1 MSPAGVTRINCSSCW
16 LAVPSAP
23 KSPSNP
29 GWKKEPPMQHLL
41 KDSDLSKA
49 QIEALIA
56 LGKAVKADPKKYS
69 QALAGKSVVT
79 LFEKPSLRTR
89 VTFDIG
95 IAKLG
100 GHSVYLDQQ
109 NGALGKRE
117 SVKDFAANL
126 SRWCDAIVARVF
138 DHQTLVDLQA
148 YGSVPVVNSLCNL
161 YHPCQGLADFMT
173 IAEHYDDLS
182 KVKLAYLGDGNNV
195 SHSLLLLGAILGT
208 DVTLICPKG
217 YGPDT
222 QIFLQAQALAADSGA
237 TIHISDDVG
246 DIEGFDVVYTDTW
259 VSMGDNT
266 PMEQVK
272 DIFMPYQINQALL
285 ERTGIQHVLHC
296 QPAHRELEITSDVMD
311 GPASLIMDEAENRMH
326 IQNAVLLTLLGNK

>member
-1 MSPAGVTRINCSSCW
+1 MR
-16 LAVPSAP
+16 
-23 KSPSNP
+23 
-29 GWKKEPPMQHLL
+29 HLL
-41 KDSDLSKA
+41 DTTEFNKDELH
-49 QIEALIA
+49 ALIA
-56 LGKAVKADPKKYS
+56 LGREMKANPA
-69 QALAGKSVVT
+69 AFRTGLAGKNIVT
-79 LFEKPSLRTR
+79 LFEKQSLRTR

-95 IAKLG
+95 INRLG
-100 GHSVYLDQQ
+100 GHAVYLDQQ
-109 NGALGKRE
+109 NGAMGQRE

-138 DHQTLVDLQA
+138 DHQTLVELA
-148 YGSVPVVNSLCNL
+148 EFGSVPVVNSLCNL

-173 IAEHYDDLS
+173 ISEHYSDLS

-195 SHSLLLLGAILGT
+195 SHSLLLLGATLGT
-208 DVTLICPKG
+208 DVTLVCPKG
-217 YGPDT
+217 HGPDT
-222 QIFLQAQALAADSGA
+222 QIFLQAQGLAAQSGA
-237 TIHISDDVG
+237 TIHISDDVA

-285 ERTGIQHVLHC
+285 DRTGIQHVLHC
-296 QPAHRELEITSDVMD
+296 QPAHRELEITSEVMD

-326 IQNAVLLTLLGNK
+326 IQNAVLLTLFGQGQK

>member
-1 MSPAGVTRINCSSCW
+1 
-16 LAVPSAP
+16 
-23 KSPSNP
+23 
-29 GWKKEPPMQHLL
+29 MQHLL

-49 QIEALIA
+49 QIEALMA

-117 SVKDFAANL
+117 SVKDFATNL

-138 DHQTLVDLQA
+138 DHQTLVELA
-148 YGSVPVVNSLCNL
+148 ELGSVPVVNSLCNL

-173 IAEHYDDLS
+173 IGEHYDDLA

-195 SHSLLLLGAILGT
+195 AHSLLLTGAILGT
-208 DVTLICPKG
+208 DVTVVAPKG
-217 YGPDT
+217 SGPDA
-222 QIFLQAQALAADSGA
+222 QIFNEAAELAKLSGA
-237 TIHISDDVG
+237 RLAVTDRVE
-246 DIEGFDVVYTDTW
+246 DIVGFDVAYTDTW

-266 PMEQVK
+266 PLEAVK
-272 DIFMPYQINQALL
+272 DRFMPYQINQGLL
-285 ERTGIQHVLHC
+285 DKTGIRHVLHC
-296 QPAHRELEITSDVMD
+296 QPAHREMEITSDVMD
-311 GPASLIMDEAENRMH
+311 GPASLILDEAENRMH
-326 IQNAVLLTLLGNK
+326 AQNAVLHTLINQGDK